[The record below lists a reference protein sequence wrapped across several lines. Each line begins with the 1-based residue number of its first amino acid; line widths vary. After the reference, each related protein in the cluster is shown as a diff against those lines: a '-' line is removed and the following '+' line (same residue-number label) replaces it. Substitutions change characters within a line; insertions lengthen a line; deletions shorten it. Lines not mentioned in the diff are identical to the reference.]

1 MKAPFVLTA
10 TALSMTVAT
19 ARAQP
24 VAIETRPNRSM
35 LTIGL
40 FAFGQPYV
48 ASMGIAAT
56 SSTTADANLWI
67 PVLGPWLDL
76 GARPACSGSPACGT
90 QNGYKVLLAADGI
103 LQSFGAFEIVSA
115 FIWPEVVPVT
125 KVVAL
130 RPERFGSDG
139 YGVAAVGHF

>member
-1 MKAPFVLTA
+1 MKAPLLLTA
-10 TALSMTVAT
+10 IAISMTAAVAQ
-19 ARAQP
+19 AQP
-24 VAIETRPNRSM
+24 VPVETRPNRSM

-103 LQSFGAFEIVSA
+103 LQSFGVFEIAAA
-115 FIWPEVVPVT
+115 FLWPEVVPVT
-125 KVVAL
+125 KVVSV

-139 YGVAAVGHF
+139 YGVSAVGHF